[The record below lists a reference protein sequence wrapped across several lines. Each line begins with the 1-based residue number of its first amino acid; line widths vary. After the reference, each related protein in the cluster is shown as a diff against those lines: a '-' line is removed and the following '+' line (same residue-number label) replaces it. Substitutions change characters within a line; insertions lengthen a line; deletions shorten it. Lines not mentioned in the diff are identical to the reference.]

1 MNKQMSI
8 SFKYFALSFKLI
20 YLVYLFTPPLLTA
33 LHSIWDKIKS
43 TINTIQ
49 YILTLNNNTVWVEK
63 EHFHKKDNKKN

>member
-1 MNKQMSI
+1 MNKQMNI
-8 SFKYFALSFKLI
+8 SFMYFALGFKLI

-43 TINTIQ
+43 TINTIH
-49 YILTLNNNTVWVEK
+49 ILTLNNNTVWVEK